1 MVCATRRNL
10 LACALQDL
18 KAKRVRRLHVV
29 ITVANM
35 GVVSLMTL
43 ALQQNANVIQVSL
56 VVCASKLV
64 IVMAVVFVECRQK
77 VCLNVLNA
85 TKDSVV
91 ITARKNALINV
102 VGMAHVAI
110 MVGANVLKVSQAF
123 LVC

>member
-18 KAKRVRRLHVV
+18 KAKLVRRLHVV
-29 ITVANM
+29 TIVAKM

-43 ALQQNANVIQVSL
+43 ASQQNVNVIQVSP

-77 VCLNVLNA
+77 VCLNVLNV

-91 ITARKNALINV
+91 ITARKNVLINV
-102 VGMAHVAI
+102 VGMVHVAI
-110 MVGANVLKVSQAF
+110 MVDANVLKVSQEL